1 MASKYELTI
10 STNYVPDWTYIE
22 AFREL
27 FQNAIDNEITNPD
40 NKMGFSFIPYDEG
53 SETGV
58 GDVVISNKS
67 SSLDASSLLLGSTT

>member
-40 NKMGFSFIPYDEG
+40 NKMGSALFLMMKAAKL
-53 SETGV
+53 V
-58 GDVVISNKS
+58 
-67 SSLDASSLLLGSTT
+67 